1 MSDEKILLLNYDAGG
16 RLATE
21 FRAALESCAREGVEI
36 QHAAARFDE
45 DEAGACDLS
54 ARSEIAP
61 APLSSPP
68 PSSAPTPPP
77 APPPFTPSSSIPSL
91 VLLILSQSQL
101 ARAASLIESWRRES
115 AGVAVA
121 VVTEAAEPEEMRELF
136 ESGMNDFF
144 TPPFRHGE
152 VFSRVWWL
160 LQHARR
166 GASLTHTLKEKL
178 GLQQLVGDSPGFQKE
193 VKKIPL
199 IANCGAGVLITGET
213 GTGKEL
219 CARAIHYLSPRSGRP
234 FVPVN
239 CGAIAVELAENE
251 LFGHERGAFTGAYAS
266 QVGLI
271 QMADTGTLFLDEID
285 CLPPSAQVKLLRFLQ
300 EKEYRSLGSA
310 KVCKADVRVIAATN
324 ADLKEAVKS
333 GRLRQDLFYRL
344 NIVPLRLPPLR
355 ERREDIPR
363 LAQHFLGKHAA
374 KSDSRGLRFSPDA
387 LRALARHDWPGNVRE
402 LENAVERA
410 VALAGGEVI
419 TLANLD
425 LAPGDAPA
433 DHTTFR
439 AAKAQIIAQFERN
452 YLDELLRA
460 YQGNVTKAAQAAH
473 KNRRALSQLIR
484 KHGINVKRFRL
495 STSSE

>member
-1 MSDEKILLLNYDAGG
+1 MSDEKVLLLNYDAGG
-16 RLATE
+16 HLWAE
-21 FRAALESCAREGVEI
+21 FHAALQSCAREGIDI
-36 QHAAARFDE
+36 QHAAAHFQD
-45 DEAGACDLS
+45 DEAGEDGLSVRSDL
-54 ARSEIAP
+54 AP
-61 APLSSPP
+61 AP
-68 PSSAPTPPP
+68 
-77 APPPFTPSSSIPSL
+77 PSSSSTLPAPTLSPALSPSPSASSTPSL
-91 VLLILSQSQL
+91 VLLVLAQGQL
-101 ARAASLIESWRRES
+101 VRAASLIESWRRES
-115 AGVAVA
+115 PGVPVA
-121 VVTEAAEPEEMRELF
+121 VVTEAAEPEEMQELF

-160 LQHARR
+160 LQRTRR
-166 GASLTHTLKEKL
+166 ATSLTHSLKEKL
-178 GLQQLVGDSPGFQKE
+178 GLQQLVGDSPAFQKE

-219 CARAIHYLSPRSGRP
+219 CARAIHYLSPRSARP

-239 CGAIAVELAENE
+239 CGAIALELAENE

-285 CLPPSAQVKLLRFLQ
+285 CLAPSAQVKLLRFLQ
-300 EKEYRSLGSA
+300 EKEYRALGSA

-324 ADLKEAVKS
+324 ADLQEAVKS
-333 GRLRQDLFYRL
+333 GKLRQDLFYRL
-344 NIVPLRLPPLR
+344 NVVPLRLPPLR

-363 LAQHFLGKHAA
+363 LAQHFLSKHAA
-374 KSDSRGLRFSPDA
+374 KSGRPGLRFSPDA
-387 LRALARHDWPGNVRE
+387 LRALAQHDWPGNVRE

-410 VALAGGEVI
+410 VALAGGDVM
-419 TLANLD
+419 TLVNLD
-425 LAPGDAPA
+425 LPSGETPA
-433 DHTTFR
+433 GHTTFR

-452 YLDELLRA
+452 YLDELLLA
-460 YQGNVTKAAQAAH
+460 YHGNVTKAAQAAH